1 MAVTLRPLSDQVMV
15 ITGASSG
22 IGLATAQMAAAKGVK
37 LVLAARNGEALADAV
52 RDIENGGGE
61 ATYVVADVA
70 VRDDLEKVAR
80 TAVKRF
86 GRIDTWVNNAGLS
99 IYGRLQEVS
108 EEDHRR
114 LFDVNFWG
122 VVNGSLVAA
131 AHLKRHGGAIIN
143 LGSEVSDAAIPVQGM
158 YAASKHAVKGFT
170 DALRIELEE
179 EGAPISVTLVKPAG
193 IDTPFPQHAKNYMER
208 EAKLVPPVYHPNEAA
223 RAILHAATH
232 PTRDIFVGGA
242 GKFVSVLNRLA
253 PRVMD
258 WFSEQALTKAHFRD
272 EPARHKNGALY
283 QAGENGRVRG
293 EHPGHVMQTSL
304 YTRAVMHPVAASVL
318 LAAAG
323 AAMATAVY
331 AARQSEHEGP
341 WPEDMYRA

>member
-22 IGLATAQMAAAKGVK
+22 IGLATAQMTATKGVK
-37 LVLAARNGEALADAV
+37 LVLASRNKSALADAV
-52 RDIENGGGE
+52 HEIEADGGE
-61 ATYVVADVA
+61 AMYMVADVA
-70 VRDDLEKVAR
+70 FRDDLEAVAR
-80 TAVKRF
+80 AAVRRF

-131 AHLKRHGGAIIN
+131 AHLREHGGAIIN
-143 LGSEVSDAAIPVQGM
+143 LGSEVSDLAIPVQGM

-179 EGAPISVTLVKPAG
+179 EGAPISVTLIKPAA

-208 EAKLVPPVYHPNEAA
+208 EAKLPPPVYHPNEVA
-223 RAILHAATH
+223 RAILHAATR

-242 GKFVSVLNRLA
+242 GKLFSVLNRFA
-253 PRVMD
+253 PRIVD
-258 WFSEQALTKAHFRD
+258 WVNERMMTKEHFRD
-272 EPARHKNGALY
+272 EPARHKTGALHKH
-283 QAGENGRVRG
+283 GEDGRVRG

-304 YTRAVMHPVAASVL
+304 YTRAVMHPVAASL
-318 LAAAG
+318 MLAAAG
-323 AAMATAVY
+323 AAMATAIY
-331 AARQSEHEGP
+331 RGQEEKQ
-341 WPEDMYRA
+341 WPTDMYPK